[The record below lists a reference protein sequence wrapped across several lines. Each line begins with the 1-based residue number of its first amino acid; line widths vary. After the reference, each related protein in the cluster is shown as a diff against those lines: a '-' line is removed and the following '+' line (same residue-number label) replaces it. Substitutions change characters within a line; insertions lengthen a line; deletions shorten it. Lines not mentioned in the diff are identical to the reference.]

1 MSRRSRK
8 RNPGSSTNWAGRIL
22 IGGGLALIL
31 LLALAY
37 TSLMT
42 YLRSD
47 SFRKFLSAEVSQ
59 ATKVNG
65 EFSSFKWD
73 GLAVETDS
81 FTASGEGFVTALKAQ
96 GLHTEVGMGGIR
108 RGVWEI
114 RSSSLQRLEV
124 SIDASK
130 SADKS
135 PIASPRAQAKSSSK
149 KPAWLPSEAELEG
162 LEIKSMS
169 LNTQLGNGVATANG
183 MSVKLQPAGPK
194 NAYRAEINR
203 GIIRLPFKILP
214 ELELQHLNLRFQ
226 DKQLFLTD
234 SDIRVWERG
243 RIEATGEWDMKLRR
257 YILEGTASGISC
269 EEILSEDWSKR
280 LQGNVTSSFTVE
292 NTSLTPTARGK
303 LTIENGTLTA
313 LPVLDTLAA
322 YADTRRFRILNLN
335 EAHTSWL
342 WKKDEVL
349 LSELVISSEGLVRLE
364 GNLTIRGENL
374 DGTFRLG
381 LAPGTLATIPGAETD
396 VFTPGERGLL
406 WAPLRITGTL
416 KDPKE
421 DLSDRL
427 IKAAGLRI
435 FDQIPETGEK
445 VIKFTRS
452 LIPENQSKTVD
463 KGIRILEENS
473 DLLRDASSILGGF
486 LGGASPPPAPP
497 SAPPDEQK

>member
-1 MSRRSRK
+1 
-8 RNPGSSTNWAGRIL
+8 
-22 IGGGLALIL
+22 
-31 LLALAY
+31 
-37 TSLMT
+37 MT

-65 EFSSFKWD
+65 EFSPFKWD

-81 FTASGEGFVTALKAQ
+81 FVASGEGFVTALKAE

-114 RSSSLQRLEV
+114 RSSSLQRLEL

-130 SADKS
+130 SAEKS
-135 PIASPRAQAKSSSK
+135 PDVSPPAQAKSSGK

-162 LEIKSMS
+162 LEIRNMA
-169 LNTQLGNGVATANG
+169 LNAQLEKGIATASG
-183 MSVKLQPAGPK
+183 MTVKLQPAGPR
-194 NAYRAEINR
+194 NAYRAEIK
-203 GIIRLPFKILP
+203 GGSIRLPFKIIP
-214 ELELQHLNLRFQ
+214 ELELQRLNLRFQ

-234 SDIRVWERG
+234 SAIGVWEHG
-243 RIEATGEWDMKLRR
+243 RIEATGEWDMKMRR
-257 YILEGTASGISC
+257 YTLEGTASGITC
-269 EEILSEDWSKR
+269 EEVLSEDWSKR
-280 LQGNVTSSFTVE
+280 LQGNVTSTFTVE
-292 NTSLTPTARGK
+292 NTALIPTARGK

-335 EAHTSWL
+335 EARTSWL
-342 WKKDEVL
+342 WRKDEVI

-396 VFTPGERGLL
+396 VFTPGEHGLL

-416 KDPKE
+416 KDPEE

-427 IKAAGLRI
+427 IRAAGLRI

-452 LIPENQSKTVD
+452 LIPENQSKTID
-463 KGIRILEENS
+463 RGIKILEENS
-473 DLLRDASSILGGF
+473 DLLRDAGGILGGL
-486 LGGASPPPAPP
+486 LGGGSPPPAPP
-497 SAPPDEQK
+497 QAPPDEKK